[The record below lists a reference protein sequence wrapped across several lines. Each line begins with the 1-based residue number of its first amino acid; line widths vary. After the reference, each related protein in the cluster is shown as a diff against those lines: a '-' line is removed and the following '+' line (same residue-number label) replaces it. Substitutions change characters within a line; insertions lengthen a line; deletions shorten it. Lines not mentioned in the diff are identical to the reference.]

1 LYVNVP
7 DYPGAIAEVTTILAN
22 ERISLIN
29 IKIMETRDDIFGI
42 LCISF
47 KSEKE
52 LMKAKHAVTSQT
64 NYQVVEE

>member
-1 LYVNVP
+1 
-7 DYPGAIAEVTTILAN
+7 
-22 ERISLIN
+22 
-29 IKIMETRDDIFGI
+29 METRDDIFGI